1 MKRIYFILF
10 LTLITSVIPA
20 QVSKTLNVPSTLLK
34 SNNKNKVSGFIGT
47 TNSINQAL
55 TLTELS
61 ETDLGSKIP
70 GGMRALS
77 FGDFDNDGD
86 LDILVSGE
94 YEMGMPIGK
103 CVTKIYRND
112 NGKFV
117 EYPTNLVGVD
127 SKNVGW
133 IDIDHDGDLDI
144 YVFGLSGYDEDY
156 QQLNASKIY
165 KQQRGIYGKRI
176 SNKDIF
182 GRWDCVG

>member
-1 MKRIYFILF
+1 
-10 LTLITSVIPA
+10 
-20 QVSKTLNVPSTLLK
+20 
-34 SNNKNKVSGFIGT
+34 
-47 TNSINQAL
+47 
-55 TLTELS
+55 
-61 ETDLGSKIP
+61 
-70 GGMRALS
+70 MRALS

-86 LDILVSGE
+86 LDLLVSGE

-103 CVTKIYRND
+103 CMTKIYRND

-133 IDIDHDGDLDI
+133 VDIDHDGDLDI

-165 KQQRGIYGKRI
+165 INNNGVFTEKEFPIKIYSGDGIAWGDYDNDGDLDLALSGSSAFGIYYTKVYENRKGLFVEKA
-176 SNKDIF
+176 NL
-182 GRWDCVG
+182 